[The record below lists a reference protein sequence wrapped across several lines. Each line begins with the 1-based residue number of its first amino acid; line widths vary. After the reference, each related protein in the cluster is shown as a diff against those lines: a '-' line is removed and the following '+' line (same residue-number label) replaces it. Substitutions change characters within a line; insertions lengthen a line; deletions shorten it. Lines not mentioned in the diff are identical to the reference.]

1 MINQR
6 VWEQGVSL
14 EEYVN
19 QMNVFQT
26 QMRQRIKNIY
36 ITSAEF
42 DRFKKID
49 EPIKILVMAEENCK
63 DSLMNIPIIAK
74 ISEASPK
81 IELRIFDRSKFPE
94 LWEDF
99 RAQGFVNIPICWM
112 MKEDFTR
119 VGVWVERPKKAY
131 RMIED
136 WKRENP
142 EFEGIK
148 QDGSLSDDEKQLK
161 LKPYMDQLLDE
172 MWNWYDTELQS
183 ETVKELF
190 DQLNK

>member
-49 EPIKILVMAEENCK
+49 EPIKILVMAEDNCK

-142 EFEGIK
+142 EFEAIK